1 MMPMPPGSSD
11 LLEGLGAREILNS
24 LADGVYITDASRR
37 ILFWNHAAERITG
50 WPAKEVV
57 GTRCQ
62 DNILVHIDKDGH
74 ELCGHELCPL
84 RRSIVTGQP
93 SPKPLLVF
101 AKSKSGKRV
110 PVEVT
115 TAPIQS
121 ADGRVVGGIELF
133 RDVTGP
139 AQDMMRAKTI
149 QQGCLQCAPSADD
162 RVQWEVRYTPS
173 DIVGGDF
180 YRVERLGADRYT
192 LFVAD
197 MMGHGVAAALYSV
210 QLRSF
215 WEDQRSQLNS
225 PATFLT
231 ALNSRLHA
239 LAPEAGSFATAVCAN
254 IDAATGE
261 MTYVCAG
268 HPPPLIL
275 RANGYIDRARDP
287 QPALGMFAG
296 LDYTNWTERLL
307 PGDTLL
313 LYTDGAVEV
322 TNARDEQLG
331 VAGLSQLIGEQLRAS
346 PDRQLQLAKL
356 EEQLL
361 LYSNAIRLPDDL
373 TLLKLQRL
381 K

>member
-11 LLEGLGAREILNS
+11 LLHGLGAREILNS

-37 ILFWNHAAERITG
+37 ILFWNDAAERITG
-50 WPAKEVV
+50 WPAKDVV
-57 GTRCQ
+57 GSRCQ

-74 ELCGHELCPL
+74 ELCGHEHCPL

-93 SPKPLLVF
+93 TPKPLLVF
-101 AKSKSGKRV
+101 ANSKSGKRV

-115 TAPIQS
+115 TAPIQGT
-121 ADGRVVGGIELF
+121 DGRVVGGIELF
-133 RDVTGP
+133 RDLT
-139 AQDMMRAKTI
+139 AATEDLMRAKVI
-149 QQGCLQCAPSADD
+149 QQGCLQCVPSADD

-180 YRVERLGADRYT
+180 YRVERLGADRYA

-197 MMGHGVAAALYSV
+197 MMGHGVASALYSV

-215 WEDQRSQLNS
+215 WEEQRSQLDS
-225 PATFLT
+225 PAMFLST
-231 ALNSRLHA
+231 LNNRLHA
-239 LAPEAGSFATAVCAN
+239 LAPEAGSFATAVCVN
-254 IDAATGE
+254 FHAATGE

-268 HPPPLIL
+268 HPEPLIL
-275 RANGYIDRARDP
+275 RANGYIDRAHDP
-287 QPALGMFAG
+287 QPALGMFAE
-296 LDYTNWTERLL
+296 LDYANCTGRLE

-313 LYTDGAVEV
+313 LYTDGAVEAA
-322 TNARDEQLG
+322 NARDEELG
-331 VAGLSQLIGEQLRAS
+331 VAGLSELIGDQFRAS
-346 PDRQLQLAKL
+346 PDRQLPLAKI

>member
-1 MMPMPPGSSD
+1 MMPPGSSD
-11 LLEGLGAREILNS
+11 LLHGLGAPEILNS
-24 LADGVYITDASRR
+24 LADGVYITDADRR
-37 ILFWNHAAERITG
+37 ILFWNRAAERITG

-57 GTRCQ
+57 GGRCQ
-62 DNILVHIDKDGH
+62 DNILAHIDKDGH
-74 ELCGHELCPL
+74 QLCGHELCPL
-84 RRSIVTGQP
+84 HRSIVTGHP

-101 AKSKSGKRV
+101 ANSKSGKRV

-115 TAPIQS
+115 VAPIQDP
-121 ADGRVVGGIELF
+121 DGRVVGGIQLF
-133 RDVTGP
+133 RDLTAAV
-139 AQDMMRAKTI
+139 QDLMRARVI
-149 QQGCLQCAPSADD
+149 QQGCLQCVPSEDD
-162 RVQWEVRYTPS
+162 RVKWEVRYTPS

-197 MMGHGVAAALYSV
+197 MMGHGVASALYSV

-215 WEDQRSQLNS
+215 WEDQRSQLDS
-225 PATFLT
+225 PSTFLT

-239 LAPEAGSFATAVCAN
+239 LAPEAGSFATAVCAT
-254 IDAATGE
+254 IHAATGE

-268 HPPPLIL
+268 HPAPLIL
-275 RANGYIDRARDP
+275 RATGCIDRAQDP

-296 LDYTNWTERLL
+296 LDYTDWTERLL

-322 TNARDEQLG
+322 TDARDEQLG
-331 VAGLSQLIGEQLRAS
+331 VAGLSELIAEQLRAS